1 MLMPLFRT
9 DEEMMDTLSE
19 MENKRGKG
27 ETLVQTNIG
36 MKSRLVLA
44 DEKGVGA
51 NLMMGGRSVSNI

>member
-1 MLMPLFRT
+1 
-9 DEEMMDTLSE
+9 MMDTLSE